1 MLFNENTYEQAII
14 ELFKN
19 MGYSHI
25 YAPEMERD
33 YSCPIMEATLLDC
46 LVRLNRGL
54 PIEAIKEAISKLKN
68 FDNGSLVQ

>member
-33 YSCPIMEATLLDC
+33 YNSPIMEATLLDC
-46 LVRLNRGL
+46 LVRLNRSL
-54 PIEAIKEAISKLKN
+54 PIDPTRWTATS
-68 FDNGSLVQ
+68 Q